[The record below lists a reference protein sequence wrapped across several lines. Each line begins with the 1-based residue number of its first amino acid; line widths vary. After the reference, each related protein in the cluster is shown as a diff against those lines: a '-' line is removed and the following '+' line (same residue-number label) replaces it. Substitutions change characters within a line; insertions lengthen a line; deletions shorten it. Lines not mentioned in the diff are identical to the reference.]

1 MDLRLVSERLSQPP
15 FNKTLSVIQ
24 LHDEVPPYALAQ
36 LISDVAAY
44 LEEGGPVP
52 SIHKVDI
59 RNEEPEATAWRIGEF
74 MRILK
79 FRGPGLDIN
88 AIRLEILNADRSLL
102 LEILHFLL
110 KDVALH
116 KKRCYLATFLEIVDV
131 PSDYM
136 QDDLMLEL
144 CEQVS
149 QLQDQFKETHKF
161 VEGLRQTG
169 GATTSVKREIQQME
183 EEKQQV
189 LSKISKIRKKVEQ
202 VPNHQVWL
210 EAAKK
215 LRIEQQQ
222 EAALADR
229 IREQRNAVQNAEK
242 KYAASQ
248 QQLKEARSTLTSGGA
263 EGLLAKMQEECKMNK
278 YLASDN
284 LPKSI
289 EETKQ
294 RIRDLKR
301 VISEPPLRET
311 DFEKMDEEIKELNA
325 ETARLAEKKLLKA
338 NDNSS
343 GDDKLALFRQQ
354 AAIIARKKAG
364 TAQRLNALTEEVM
377 RLSEEVE
384 SRREQH
390 RGPGGGK
397 VLTGDDFKK
406 YVSELRGKSN
416 IYKIKRSE
424 LSEMQAEF
432 GILQRTEQILHA
444 REKSMSTNLS
454 ELERRSGIPNFHND
468 RETLEKV
475 SERKGEVDQAKG
487 KTLQEISDIIASLVS
502 NINNKKS
509 VLAPVINELRKLRVV
524 ASDLEADYVE
534 RKRHYDAMMVG
545 LDSEAVKLEQEVKG
559 YRQDIAIDQSRYHYL
574 NMAIGLIDISQE
586 KVLHEMKSYIGGD
599 EAIEAQQKARGFKT
613 YRDVYNK
620 RIVEQE
626 NMGKS
631 LREHQKEIKAKHEPN
646 VKQLA
651 YFTGIRK
658 LLQLKVAH
666 NHKVLSGGGL
676 DTTGFSQITQD
687 RLVL

>member
-1 MDLRLVSERLSQPP
+1 MDLRLVSDRLSQPP

-88 AIRLEILNADRSLL
+88 AIRLEILNADRTLL

-229 IREQRNAVQNAEK
+229 IREQKNAVQNAEK

-248 QQLKEARSTLTSGGA
+248 QQLKEARNTLASGGA

-284 LPKSI
+284 LPKAI

-338 NDNSS
+338 NS

-364 TAQRLNALTEEVM
+364 AAQRLTTLTEEVM

-416 IYKIKRSE
+416 IYKLKRSE
-424 LSEMQAEF
+424 LSE
-432 GILQRTEQILHA
+432 I
-444 REKSMSTNLS
+444 EKSMSTNLS

-509 VLAPVINELRKLRVV
+509 VLAPVINELRKLRVA

-559 YRQDIAIDQSRYHYL
+559 YRQDIAVDQSRYHYL